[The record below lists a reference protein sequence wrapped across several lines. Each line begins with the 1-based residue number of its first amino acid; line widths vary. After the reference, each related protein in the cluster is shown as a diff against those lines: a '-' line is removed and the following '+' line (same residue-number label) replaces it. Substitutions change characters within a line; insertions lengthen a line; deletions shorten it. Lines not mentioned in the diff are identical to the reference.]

1 MKVEKIVKEYET
13 IYIAEN
19 GTEFDTER
27 RCKEYE
33 ELLKDPSPLK
43 ALKFFDSKGNPLDV
57 FALGD
62 IPCFS
67 YLVIED
73 NEIKKYHWTV
83 IKAIIGSKNN
93 DENSYDLPFSK
104 GVYLN
109 DWTAAYE
116 GSYGRNG
123 WKLQESIE
131 HLEYRI
137 ESCKNKIELLKKIT
151 KPLDK

>member
-67 YLVIED
+67 YLVI
-73 NEIKKYHWTV
+73 
-83 IKAIIGSKNN
+83 
-93 DENSYDLPFSK
+93 
-104 GVYLN
+104 
-109 DWTAAYE
+109 
-116 GSYGRNG
+116 
-123 WKLQESIE
+123 
-131 HLEYRI
+131 
-137 ESCKNKIELLKKIT
+137 
-151 KPLDK
+151 